1 MEDEAEQFDLP
12 CPNLAT
18 EDTYGDGGEDDVRG
32 RREDGVGEVAAAK
45 RFVAGVVA
53 SCGSRVC
60 ARVEEEIMTVVRRVF
75 IGTGAALCYYT
86 GAPGDSHLRN
96 TWPSCGIL
104 GFVPRPT
111 HAWIVG
117 WSFLLLWISCGGM
130 SIENGLNG
138 CLCIFC

>member
-1 MEDEAEQFDLP
+1 MPSSSILHALTWRRKTPTATAERTMSVVGVRTASERLRQRSASSP
-12 CPNLAT
+12 ASSRAS
-18 EDTYGDGGEDDVRG
+18 GGARVR
-32 RREDGVGEVAAAK
+32 
-45 RFVAGVVA
+45 
-53 SCGSRVC
+53 
-60 ARVEEEIMTVVRRVF
+60 ARVEEGDNDRGKCEF
-75 IGTGAALCYYT
+75 IGAGAALCYYT

-96 TWPSCGIL
+96 TWPLCGIL

-117 WSFLLLWISCGGM
+117 WSFLLLRVSCGGM